1 MDKEKLKQA
10 NEKLAGACLIPVTER
25 NFKEKPCLEC
35 GKWFKPL
42 YPYMKYC
49 CKSCAKVGMRRKQKE
64 YSARIVKLKSEETKK
79 WNLKHHLCPICGK
92 GMPAKNMRVHFD
104 CMVEMLRKGNRSE
117 KTLRYFWNRGYTL
130 YDMEQLARG
139 EEV

>member
-1 MDKEKLKQA
+1 MKKLT
-10 NEKLAGACLIPVTER
+10 GACLLPVTER
-25 NFKEKPCLEC
+25 DFKEKPCLEC
-35 GKWFKPL
+35 GKWFKPI

-49 CKSCAKVGMRRKQKE
+49 CKSCAKVGQRRKQKE
-64 YSARIVKLKSEETKK
+64 YSARVSKLKSEETKA

-92 GMPAKNMRVHFD
+92 GMPSKNMHVHFD
-104 CMVEMLRKGNRSE
+104 CMVEQLKNGDRSKE
-117 KTLRYFWNRGYTL
+117 TLRYFWNRGYTL